1 MAYISFQP
9 SDYFNTKLYTGTGSS
24 NALTGVGFQP
34 DMVWVKGRDYAYN
47 HVVSD
52 SVRGEKQIYPNLTNA
67 QDSNTGEITSFDSDG
82 FTVGT
87 GGDVNYNTRTFAA
100 WNWKAGTTTGLSGGT
115 LTPSS
120 YSFNATSGFG
130 IYAYTGTGSAATIPH
145 GLGVAPEVVMVKR
158 LDSTSAWSMYWKVL
172 GANKY
177 IYLNSDSGPATD
189 STSEFW
195 NNTDPTSTVFSVKD
209 AAYTNGSTNTYI
221 AYCWAS
227 VKGHSKFSSYVG
239 NGNADGPMIYTG
251 FRPAFVLIKYNGT
264 NQWQLVDNKRGYNGD
279 IETIYPDAAE
289 VESGGN
295 SMDLLSNG
303 FKIRVSSANR
313 NQNGVAYYY
322 AAFAKFPFVS
332 SNSIPTVAR

>member
-9 SDYFNTKLYTGTGSS
+9 SDYFNNKLYTGTGSS

-145 GLGVAPEVVMVKR
+145 G
-158 LDSTSAWSMYWKVL
+158 
-172 GANKY
+172 
-177 IYLNSDSGPATD
+177 I
-189 STSEFW
+189 
-195 NNTDPTSTVFSVKD
+195 
-209 AAYTNGSTNTYI
+209 GS
-221 AYCWAS
+221 
-227 VKGHSKFSSYVG
+227 
-239 NGNADGPMIYTG
+239 
-251 FRPAFVLIKYNGT
+251 
-264 NQWQLVDNKRGYNGD
+264 
-279 IETIYPDAAE
+279 
-289 VESGGN
+289 
-295 SMDLLSNG
+295 
-303 FKIRVSSANR
+303 
-313 NQNGVAYYY
+313 
-322 AAFAKFPFVS
+322 
-332 SNSIPTVAR
+332 